1 MLGSGSP
8 VLPGRPEQ
16 TPAGVPGPA
25 AKTDSQGDRVQHAA
39 RDFAMAGGHVFSPPR
54 AQRGTWHP
62 PPPQPLSLHLLP
74 RDDPRRLLCPA
85 RAWGSGAPCAQPCE
99 GSSVPTRGPHVT
111 LGPHNGSL
119 GREVTSSHGSAL
131 SSLPLPTCWLQARPA
146 QGCPRISLKR
156 RVREPPLRCAGT
168 RLLSRE
174 NVPSPRGQ
182 LAAAATGPR
191 PPAPTLRRPRL
202 PARAARTRAGR
213 ATGRSR
219 AQGEHLRVSRRDGR
233 APGQH
238 RALAFGSY

>member
-1 MLGSGSP
+1 MTHVGCSVQLG
-8 VLPGRPEQ
+8 
-16 TPAGVPGPA
+16 
-25 AKTDSQGDRVQHAA
+25 
-39 RDFAMAGGHVFSPPR
+39 PR
-54 AQRGTWHP
+54 AQEHP
-62 PPPQPLSLHLLP
+62 VPSPAKAPRSPHEAPMSPSAPTMDPWGGRSPLPMAVPCPPYPS
-74 RDDPRRLLCPA
+74 
-85 RAWGSGAPCAQPCE
+85 
-99 GSSVPTRGPHVT
+99 
-111 LGPHNGSL
+111 
-119 GREVTSSHGSAL
+119 
-131 SSLPLPTCWLQARPA
+131 LPTCWLQARPT

-156 RVREPPLRCAGT
+156 HVREPPLCCAGT

-191 PPAPTLRRPRL
+191 PPVPTLRRPRL